1 MTSLRNKIV
10 RNFVAG
16 IFACILVFSIAI
28 SYLLSIY
35 TKNFIA
41 STEDNMP
48 IQIKKQFENIFED
61 NDLYTMKE
69 RLGKFSKSLNI
80 DIEIL
85 NKDKEAV
92 ISFKGRDDDETAL
105 TTTKSYDIINPNLN
119 EYRGQLIITYDTGE
133 MAANELLNNFRNSII
148 IAIIMSLSIGI
159 IIALILSTN
168 ITNPIKQISDATL
181 KIKDED
187 YDIKLEESK
196 IIELENLQNN
206 IRYLS
211 RNLKN
216 QKYVRKQYAQ
226 DISHE
231 LRTPITNL
239 QLYIEAIKDG
249 VIEVDD
255 QTLSSLLEEIHRLE
269 GLVVNLNKSFN
280 DNSEYFKINKKE
292 FDLSQHIKLI
302 LETIKPRLNKLDISL
317 IEEIKD
323 GIIINS
329 DKDKISQVVQNLISN
344 AIKAIKDDGLI
355 RVSLH
360 EDKNNI
366 YIDVK
371 DNGVGISDEKKEI
384 IFERFY
390 RIDDARNTKINGHG
404 LGLSISKNFVESLG
418 GKIKLKSKPGK
429 GSTFSVIFPKW
440 LCMYLRFICIFT

>member
-1 MTSLRNKIV
+1 MTSLRNKII
-10 RNFVAG
+10 RNFVAV

-35 TKNFIA
+35 TKNFLA
-41 STEDNMP
+41 TTEDSTPM
-48 IQIKKQFENIFED
+48 QIKKQFESLLTD
-61 NDLYTMKE
+61 KDLYTAKE
-69 RLGKFSKSLNI
+69 RIDKYSKALNI

-85 NKDKEAV
+85 NKDNEPV
-92 ISFKGRDDDETAL
+92 MNFKGREDEQNSPTAS
-105 TTTKSYDIINPNLN
+105 KSYDIISPNLN
-119 EYRGQLIITYDTGE
+119 DYRGQLIITYDNGE
-133 MAANELLNNFRNSII
+133 VAAKELLNNFRNSIL
-148 IAIIMSLSIGI
+148 IAIVISLTIGI
-159 IIALILSTN
+159 IIALILSIN

-187 YDIKLEESK
+187 YDINLKESK

-206 IRYLS
+206 LRYLS

-249 VIEVDD
+249 VIEVDE

-292 FDLSQHIKLI
+292 FDLSQHIRLI
-302 LETIKPRLNKLDISL
+302 LDTIKPRLNKLDISL

-323 GIIINS
+323 GVIIYS
-329 DKDKISQVVQNLISN
+329 DKDKISQIIQNLLSN
-344 AIKAIKDDGLI
+344 AIKAIKEDGLI
-355 RVSLH
+355 RISLN

-366 YIDVK
+366 YIAVK
-371 DNGVGISDEKKEI
+371 DNGVGISDDKKEI

-418 GKIKLKSKPGK
+418 GKIKLKSKLGK
-429 GSTFSVIFPKW
+429 GSTFSVIFPK
-440 LCMYLRFICIFT
+440 

>member
-1 MTSLRNKIV
+1 
-10 RNFVAG
+10 
-16 IFACILVFSIAI
+16 
-28 SYLLSIY
+28 
-35 TKNFIA
+35 
-41 STEDNMP
+41 MP
-48 IQIKKQFENIFED
+48 LNIKKQFESLLTD
-61 NDLYTMKE
+61 NDVYTMKE
-69 RLGKFSKSLNI
+69 RLGKYSKALNI

-85 NKDKEAV
+85 DKNNEPV
-92 ISFKGRDDDETAL
+92 MRFKGRNDNENPL

-119 EYRGQLIITYDTGE
+119 DYRGQLIITYDTGE

-148 IAIIMSLSIGI
+148 IAIVMSLTIGI
-159 IIALILSTN
+159 IIALVLSTN

-181 KIKDED
+181 KIKDGD
-187 YDIKLEESK
+187 YDINLKESK

-249 VIEVDD
+249 VIDVDE
-255 QTLSSLLEEIHRLE
+255 QTLSSLLEETHRLE

-280 DNSEYFKINKKE
+280 DNSEYLKINKKE

-302 LETIKPRLNKLDISL
+302 LDTIKPRLTKLDISL

-323 GIIINS
+323 GVMIYS
-329 DKDKISQVVQNLISN
+329 DKDKISQIIQNLISN
-344 AIKAIKDDGLI
+344 AIKAIKEDGLI
-355 RVSLH
+355 RVSLY

-366 YIDVK
+366 YIDIK
-371 DNGVGISDEKKEI
+371 DNGVGISDEKKEV

-390 RIDDARNTKINGHG
+390 RIDDARNTKTNGHG

-418 GKIKLKSKPGK
+418 GKIKLKSKLGK
-429 GSTFSVIFPKW
+429 GSTFSVIFPK
-440 LCMYLRFICIFT
+440 

>member
-1 MTSLRNKIV
+1 
-10 RNFVAG
+10 
-16 IFACILVFSIAI
+16 
-28 SYLLSIY
+28 
-35 TKNFIA
+35 
-41 STEDNMP
+41 MP
-48 IQIKKQFENIFED
+48 LNIKKQFESLLTD
-61 NDLYTMKE
+61 NDVYTMKE
-69 RLGKFSKSLNI
+69 RLGKYSKALNI

-85 NKDKEAV
+85 DKNNEPV
-92 ISFKGRDDDETAL
+92 MRFKGRNDNENPL

-119 EYRGQLIITYDTGE
+119 DYRGQLIITYDTGE

-148 IAIIMSLSIGI
+148 IAIVMSLTIGI
-159 IIALILSTN
+159 IIALVLSTN

-181 KIKDED
+181 KIKDGD
-187 YDIKLEESK
+187 YDINLKESK

-249 VIEVDD
+249 VIDVDE
-255 QTLSSLLEEIHRLE
+255 QTLSSLLEETHRLE

-280 DNSEYFKINKKE
+280 DNSEYLKINKKE

-302 LETIKPRLNKLDISL
+302 LDTIKPRLTKLDISL

-323 GIIINS
+323 GVMIYS
-329 DKDKISQVVQNLISN
+329 DKDKISQIIQNLISN
-344 AIKAIKDDGLI
+344 AIKAIKEDGLI
-355 RVSLH
+355 RVSLY

-366 YIDVK
+366 YIDIK
-371 DNGVGISDEKKEI
+371 DNGVGISDEKKEV

-390 RIDDARNTKINGHG
+390 RIDDARNTKTNGHG
-404 LGLSISKNFVESLG
+404 LGLSITKNFVESLG
-418 GKIKLKSKPGK
+418 GKIKLKSKLGK
-429 GSTFSVIFPKW
+429 GSTFSVIFPK
-440 LCMYLRFICIFT
+440 

>member
-1 MTSLRNKIV
+1 
-10 RNFVAG
+10 
-16 IFACILVFSIAI
+16 
-28 SYLLSIY
+28 
-35 TKNFIA
+35 
-41 STEDNMP
+41 MP
-48 IQIKKQFENIFED
+48 LNIKKQFENLLTD
-61 NDLYTMKE
+61 NDVYTMKE
-69 RLGKFSKSLNI
+69 RLGKYSKALNI

-85 NKDKEAV
+85 DKNNEPV
-92 ISFKGRDDDETAL
+92 MRFKGRNNNENPL

-119 EYRGQLIITYDTGE
+119 DYRGQLIITYDTGE

-148 IAIIMSLSIGI
+148 IAIVMSLTIGI
-159 IIALILSTN
+159 IIALVLSTN

-181 KIKDED
+181 KIKDGD
-187 YDIKLEESK
+187 YDINLKESK

-249 VIEVDD
+249 VIDVDD
-255 QTLSSLLEEIHRLE
+255 QTLSSLLEETQRLE

-280 DNSEYFKINKKE
+280 DNSEYLKINKKE

-302 LETIKPRLNKLDISL
+302 LDTIKPRLTKLDISL

-323 GIIINS
+323 GVLIYS
-329 DKDKISQVVQNLISN
+329 DKDKISQIIQNLISN
-344 AIKAIKDDGLI
+344 AIKAIKEDGLI
-355 RVSLH
+355 RVSLY

-366 YIDVK
+366 YIDIK
-371 DNGVGISDEKKEI
+371 DNGVGISDEKKEV

-390 RIDDARNTKINGHG
+390 RIDDARNTKTNGHG
-404 LGLSISKNFVESLG
+404 LGLSITKNFVESLG
-418 GKIKLKSKPGK
+418 GKIKLKSKLGK
-429 GSTFSVIFPKW
+429 GSTFSVIFPK
-440 LCMYLRFICIFT
+440 

>member
-28 SYLLSIY
+28 SYLLSVY

-48 IQIKKQFENIFED
+48 IQIKKQFENLLAD
-61 NDLYTMKE
+61 KDLYTMKE

-92 ISFKGRDDDETAL
+92 MSFKGRDDDETAL

-119 EYRGQLIITYDTGE
+119 EYRGQLVITYDTGE

-148 IAIIMSLSIGI
+148 IAIVISLSIGI

-181 KIKDED
+181 KIKDGE

-344 AIKAIKDDGLI
+344 AIKAIKNDGLI

-371 DNGVGISDEKKEI
+371 DNGIGISDEKKEI

-429 GSTFSVIFPKW
+429 GSTFSVIFPK
-440 LCMYLRFICIFT
+440 

>member
-1 MTSLRNKIV
+1 
-10 RNFVAG
+10 
-16 IFACILVFSIAI
+16 
-28 SYLLSIY
+28 
-35 TKNFIA
+35 
-41 STEDNMP
+41 MP
-48 IQIKKQFENIFED
+48 LNIKKQFESLLTD
-61 NDLYTMKE
+61 NDVYTMKE
-69 RLGKFSKSLNI
+69 RLGKYSKALNI

-85 NKDKEAV
+85 DKNNEPV
-92 ISFKGRDDDETAL
+92 MRFKGRNDNENPL

-119 EYRGQLIITYDTGE
+119 DYRGQLIITYDTGE

-148 IAIIMSLSIGI
+148 IAIVMSLTIGI
-159 IIALILSTN
+159 IIALVLSTN

-181 KIKDED
+181 KIKDGD
-187 YDIKLEESK
+187 YDINLKESK

-249 VIEVDD
+249 VIDVDD
-255 QTLSSLLEEIHRLE
+255 QTLLSLLEETQRLE

-280 DNSEYFKINKKE
+280 DNSEYLKINKKE

-302 LETIKPRLNKLDISL
+302 LDTIKPRLTKLDISL

-323 GIIINS
+323 GVMIYS
-329 DKDKISQVVQNLISN
+329 DKDKISQIIQNLISN
-344 AIKAIKDDGLI
+344 AIKAIKEDGLI
-355 RVSLH
+355 RISLY

-366 YIDVK
+366 YIDIK
-371 DNGVGISDEKKEI
+371 DNGVGISDEKKEV

-390 RIDDARNTKINGHG
+390 RIDDARNTKTNGHG
-404 LGLSISKNFVESLG
+404 LGLSITKNFVESLG
-418 GKIKLKSKPGK
+418 GKIKLKSKLGK
-429 GSTFSVIFPKW
+429 GSTFSVIFPK
-440 LCMYLRFICIFT
+440 

>member
-28 SYLLSIY
+28 SYLLSVY

-48 IQIKKQFENIFED
+48 IQIKKQFENLLAD
-61 NDLYTMKE
+61 KDLYTMKE

-92 ISFKGRDDDETAL
+92 MSFKGRDDDETAL

-148 IAIIMSLSIGI
+148 IAIVISLSIGI

-181 KIKDED
+181 KIKDGE

-280 DNSEYFKINKKE
+280 DNSEYFKINNKE

-429 GSTFSVIFPKW
+429 GSTFSVIFPK
-440 LCMYLRFICIFT
+440 

>member
-1 MTSLRNKIV
+1 
-10 RNFVAG
+10 
-16 IFACILVFSIAI
+16 
-28 SYLLSIY
+28 
-35 TKNFIA
+35 
-41 STEDNMP
+41 MP
-48 IQIKKQFENIFED
+48 LNIKKQFESLLTD
-61 NDLYTMKE
+61 NDVYTMKE
-69 RLGKFSKSLNI
+69 RLGKYSKALNI

-85 NKDKEAV
+85 DKNNEPV
-92 ISFKGRDDDETAL
+92 MRFKGRNDNENPL

-119 EYRGQLIITYDTGE
+119 DYRGQLIITYDTGE

-148 IAIIMSLSIGI
+148 IAIVMSLTIGI
-159 IIALILSTN
+159 IIALVLSTN

-181 KIKDED
+181 KIKDGD
-187 YDIKLEESK
+187 YDINLKESK

-249 VIEVDD
+249 VIDVDE
-255 QTLSSLLEEIHRLE
+255 QTLSSLLEETQRLE

-280 DNSEYFKINKKE
+280 DNSEYLKINKKE

-302 LETIKPRLNKLDISL
+302 LDTIKPRLTKLDISL

-323 GIIINS
+323 GVMIYS
-329 DKDKISQVVQNLISN
+329 DKDKISQIIQNLISN
-344 AIKAIKDDGLI
+344 AIKAIKEDGLI
-355 RVSLH
+355 RVSLY

-366 YIDVK
+366 YIDIK
-371 DNGVGISDEKKEI
+371 DNGVGISDEKKEV

-390 RIDDARNTKINGHG
+390 RIDDARNTKTNGHG
-404 LGLSISKNFVESLG
+404 LGLSITKNFVESLG
-418 GKIKLKSKPGK
+418 GKIKLKSKLGK
-429 GSTFSVIFPKW
+429 GSTFSVIFPK
-440 LCMYLRFICIFT
+440 

>member
-1 MTSLRNKIV
+1 
-10 RNFVAG
+10 
-16 IFACILVFSIAI
+16 
-28 SYLLSIY
+28 
-35 TKNFIA
+35 
-41 STEDNMP
+41 MP
-48 IQIKKQFENIFED
+48 LNIKKQFESLLTD
-61 NDLYTMKE
+61 NDVYTMKE
-69 RLGKFSKSLNI
+69 RLGKYSKALNI

-85 NKDKEAV
+85 NKNNEPV
-92 ISFKGRDDDETAL
+92 MSFKGRNDNENPL

-119 EYRGQLIITYDTGE
+119 DYRGQLIITYDTGE

-148 IAIIMSLSIGI
+148 IAIVISLTIGI
-159 IIALILSTN
+159 IIALVLSTN

-181 KIKDED
+181 KIKDGD
-187 YDIKLEESK
+187 YDINLKESK

-249 VIEVDD
+249 VIDVDD
-255 QTLSSLLEEIHRLE
+255 QTLSSLLEETQRLE

-280 DNSEYFKINKKE
+280 DNSEYLKINKKE

-302 LETIKPRLNKLDISL
+302 LDTIKPRLTKLDISL

-323 GIIINS
+323 GVIIYS
-329 DKDKISQVVQNLISN
+329 DKDKISQIIQNLISN
-344 AIKAIKDDGLI
+344 AIKAIKEDGLI
-355 RVSLH
+355 RVSLY

-366 YIDVK
+366 YIDIK
-371 DNGVGISDEKKEI
+371 DNGVGISDEKKEV

-390 RIDDARNTKINGHG
+390 RIDDARNTKTNGHG
-404 LGLSISKNFVESLG
+404 LGLSITKNFVESLG
-418 GKIKLKSKPGK
+418 GKIKLKSKLGK
-429 GSTFSVIFPKW
+429 GSTFSVIFPK
-440 LCMYLRFICIFT
+440 

>member
-1 MTSLRNKIV
+1 
-10 RNFVAG
+10 
-16 IFACILVFSIAI
+16 
-28 SYLLSIY
+28 
-35 TKNFIA
+35 
-41 STEDNMP
+41 MP
-48 IQIKKQFENIFED
+48 LNIKKQFESLLTD
-61 NDLYTMKE
+61 NDVYTMKE
-69 RLGKFSKSLNI
+69 RLGKYSKALNI

-85 NKDKEAV
+85 NKNNEPV
-92 ISFKGRDDDETAL
+92 MSFKGRNDDENPL

-119 EYRGQLIITYDTGE
+119 DYRGQLIITYDTGE

-148 IAIIMSLSIGI
+148 IAIVISLTIGI
-159 IIALILSTN
+159 IIALVLSTN

-181 KIKDED
+181 KIKDGD
-187 YDIKLEESK
+187 YDINLKESK

-249 VIEVDD
+249 VIDVDE
-255 QTLSSLLEEIHRLE
+255 QTLSSLLEETQRLE

-280 DNSEYFKINKKE
+280 DNSEYLKINKKE

-302 LETIKPRLNKLDISL
+302 LDTIKPRLTKLDISL

-323 GIIINS
+323 GVLIYS
-329 DKDKISQVVQNLISN
+329 DKDKISQIIQNLISN
-344 AIKAIKDDGLI
+344 AIKAIKEDGLI
-355 RVSLH
+355 RVSLY

-366 YIDVK
+366 YIDIK
-371 DNGVGISDEKKEI
+371 DNGVGISDEKKEV

-390 RIDDARNTKINGHG
+390 RIDDARNTKTNGHG
-404 LGLSISKNFVESLG
+404 LGLSITKNFVESLG
-418 GKIKLKSKPGK
+418 GKIKLKSKLGK
-429 GSTFSVIFPKW
+429 GSTFSVIFPK
-440 LCMYLRFICIFT
+440 

>member
-1 MTSLRNKIV
+1 MTSLRNKII
-10 RNFVAG
+10 RNFVAV

-35 TKNFIA
+35 TKNFLA
-41 STEDNMP
+41 TTEDSTPM
-48 IQIKKQFENIFED
+48 QIKKQFESLLTD
-61 NDLYTMKE
+61 KDLYTAKE
-69 RLGKFSKSLNI
+69 RIDKYSKALNI

-85 NKDKEAV
+85 NKDNEPV
-92 ISFKGRDDDETAL
+92 MNFKGREDEQNSPTAS
-105 TTTKSYDIINPNLN
+105 KSYDIISPNLN
-119 EYRGQLIITYDTGE
+119 DYRGQLIITYDNGE
-133 MAANELLNNFRNSII
+133 VAAKELLNNFRNSIL
-148 IAIIMSLSIGI
+148 IAIVISLTIGI
-159 IIALILSTN
+159 IIALILSIN

-187 YDIKLEESK
+187 YDINLKESK

-206 IRYLS
+206 LRYLS

-292 FDLSQHIKLI
+292 FDLSQHIRLI
-302 LETIKPRLNKLDISL
+302 LDTIKPRLNKLDISL

-323 GIIINS
+323 GVIIYS
-329 DKDKISQVVQNLISN
+329 DKDKISQIIQNLLSN
-344 AIKAIKDDGLI
+344 AIKAIKEDGLI
-355 RVSLH
+355 RISLN

-366 YIDVK
+366 YIAVK
-371 DNGVGISDEKKEI
+371 DNGVGISDDKKEI

-418 GKIKLKSKPGK
+418 GKIKLKSKLGK
-429 GSTFSVIFPKW
+429 GSTFSVIFPK
-440 LCMYLRFICIFT
+440 

>member
-1 MTSLRNKIV
+1 MVWVINLVVSMTSLRNKII
-10 RNFVAG
+10 RNFVGG

-35 TKNFIA
+35 TKNFLA
-41 STEDNMP
+41 TTEDNMP
-48 IQIKKQFENIFED
+48 FNIKEQFESLLTD
-61 NDLYTMKE
+61 NDVYTMKE
-69 RLGKFSKSLNI
+69 RLGKYSKALNI

-85 NKDKEAV
+85 NKDNEPV
-92 ISFKGRDDDETAL
+92 MRFKGRNDDENPL

-119 EYRGQLIITYDTGE
+119 DYRGQLIITYDTGE

-148 IAIIMSLSIGI
+148 IAIIISLTIGI
-159 IIALILSTN
+159 IIALVLSTN

-181 KIKDED
+181 KIKDGD
-187 YDIKLEESK
+187 YDINLKESK

-249 VIEVDD
+249 VIDVDE
-255 QTLSSLLEEIHRLE
+255 QTLSSLLEETQRLE

-280 DNSEYFKINKKE
+280 DNSEYLKINKKE

-302 LETIKPRLNKLDISL
+302 LDTIKPRLTKLDISL

-323 GIIINS
+323 GVLIYS
-329 DKDKISQVVQNLISN
+329 DKDKISQIIQNLISN
-344 AIKAIKDDGLI
+344 AIKAIKEDGLI
-355 RVSLH
+355 RVSLY

-366 YIDVK
+366 YIDIK
-371 DNGVGISDEKKEI
+371 DNGVGISDEKKEV

-390 RIDDARNTKINGHG
+390 RIDDARNTKTNGHG
-404 LGLSISKNFVESLG
+404 LGLSITKNFVESLG
-418 GKIKLKSKPGK
+418 GKIKLKSKLGK
-429 GSTFSVIFPKW
+429 GSTFSVIFPK
-440 LCMYLRFICIFT
+440 

>member
-28 SYLLSIY
+28 SYLLSVY
-35 TKNFIA
+35 TRNFIA
-41 STEDNMP
+41 TTEDNMP
-48 IQIKKQFENIFED
+48 LQIKKQFENLLAD
-61 NDLYTMKE
+61 KDLYTMKE

-85 NKDKEAV
+85 NKDKEPV
-92 ISFKGRDDDETAL
+92 ISFKGRDDDETSL

-133 MAANELLNNFRNSII
+133 MAANELLNNFKNSII
-148 IAIIMSLSIGI
+148 IAIVMSLSIGI

-181 KIKDED
+181 KIKDGE
-187 YDIKLEESK
+187 YDINLEESK
-196 IIELENLQNN
+196 IIELQNLQNN
-206 IRYLS
+206 IIYLS

-249 VIEVDD
+249 VIDVDD

-280 DNSEYFKINKKE
+280 DNSEYLKINKNE
-292 FDLSQHIKLI
+292 FDLSKHIKLI

-317 IEEIKD
+317 IEEIND
-323 GIIINS
+323 GIMINS

-371 DNGVGISDEKKEI
+371 DNGVGITDEKKEI

-418 GKIKLKSKPGK
+418 GRIKLKSKPGK
-429 GSTFSVIFPKW
+429 GSTFSVIFPK
-440 LCMYLRFICIFT
+440 

>member
-1 MTSLRNKIV
+1 MTSLRNKII
-10 RNFVAG
+10 RNFVAV

-35 TKNFIA
+35 TKNFLA
-41 STEDNMP
+41 TTEDSTPM
-48 IQIKKQFENIFED
+48 QIKKQFESLLTD
-61 NDLYTMKE
+61 NDLYTAKE
-69 RLGKFSKSLNI
+69 RIDKYSKALNI

-85 NKDKEAV
+85 NKDNEPV
-92 ISFKGRDDDETAL
+92 MNFKGREDEQNSPTAS
-105 TTTKSYDIINPNLN
+105 KSYDIISPNLN
-119 EYRGQLIITYDTGE
+119 DYRGQLIITYDNGE
-133 MAANELLNNFRNSII
+133 VAAKELLNNFRNSIL
-148 IAIIMSLSIGI
+148 IAIVISLTIGI
-159 IIALILSTN
+159 IIALILSIN

-187 YDIKLEESK
+187 YDINLKESK

-206 IRYLS
+206 LRYLS

-249 VIEVDD
+249 VIEVDE

-292 FDLSQHIKLI
+292 FDLSQHIRLI
-302 LETIKPRLNKLDISL
+302 LDTIKPRLNKLDISL

-323 GIIINS
+323 GVIIYS
-329 DKDKISQVVQNLISN
+329 DKDKISQIIQNLLSN
-344 AIKAIKDDGLI
+344 AIKAIKEDGLI
-355 RVSLH
+355 RISLN

-366 YIDVK
+366 YIAVK
-371 DNGVGISDEKKEI
+371 DNGVGISDDKKEI

-418 GKIKLKSKPGK
+418 GKIKLKSKLGK
-429 GSTFSVIFPKW
+429 GSTFSVIFPK
-440 LCMYLRFICIFT
+440 

>member
-1 MTSLRNKIV
+1 MTTLRNKII
-10 RNFVAG
+10 RNFIAG

-28 SYLLSIY
+28 SYLINVY
-35 TKNFIA
+35 TKNFIDT
-41 STEDNMP
+41 TEDIRP
-48 IQIKKQFENIFED
+48 SQIKKQFENLITD
-61 NDLYTMKE
+61 NDPYTIKE
-69 RLGKFSKSLNI
+69 RLGKISQNLNV

-85 NKDKEAV
+85 NKNNEP
-92 ISFKGRDDDETAL
+92 IMRFKGRDDNKNDITAS
-105 TTTKSYDIINPNLN
+105 KSYDIFNPNVN
-119 EYRGQLIITYDTGE
+119 DYMGQLIITYGTGE
-133 MAANELLNNFRNSII
+133 FAANELMTNIKSSIL
-148 IAIIMSLSIGI
+148 IAVLISITIGI

-181 KIKDED
+181 KIKDGD
-187 YDIKLEESK
+187 YNINLKDSK

-206 IRYLS
+206 IKYLS
-211 RNLKN
+211 INLKN
-216 QKYVRKQYAQ
+216 QKFVRKQYAQ

-249 VIEVDD
+249 VIDADE

-280 DNSEYFKINKKE
+280 DNSEYLKINKKE
-292 FDLSQHIKLI
+292 FNLSEHINSL
-302 LETIKPRLNKLDISL
+302 LDTVKPRLNKLDISL

-329 DKDKISQVVQNLISN
+329 DKDKISQIVQNLVSN

-355 RVSLH
+355 RVSLS

-366 YIDVK
+366 YLIVK
-371 DNGVGISDEKKEI
+371 DNGVGISDEKKEA

-390 RIDDARNTKINGHG
+390 RIDDARNTKLNGHG
-404 LGLSISKNFVESLG
+404 LGLSITKNFVESLG
-418 GKIKLKSKPGK
+418 GKIKLKSRLGK
-429 GSTFSVIFPKW
+429 GSTFSVILPK
-440 LCMYLRFICIFT
+440 

>member
-1 MTSLRNKIV
+1 
-10 RNFVAG
+10 
-16 IFACILVFSIAI
+16 
-28 SYLLSIY
+28 
-35 TKNFIA
+35 
-41 STEDNMP
+41 MP
-48 IQIKKQFENIFED
+48 LNIKKQFESLLTD
-61 NDLYTMKE
+61 NDVYTMKE
-69 RLGKFSKSLNI
+69 RLGKYSKALNI

-85 NKDKEAV
+85 DKNNEPV
-92 ISFKGRDDDETAL
+92 MRFKGRNDNENPL

-119 EYRGQLIITYDTGE
+119 DYRGQLIITYDTGE

-148 IAIIMSLSIGI
+148 IAIVMSLTIGI
-159 IIALILSTN
+159 IIALVLSTN

-181 KIKDED
+181 KIKDGD
-187 YDIKLEESK
+187 YDINLKESK

-249 VIEVDD
+249 VIDVDE
-255 QTLSSLLEEIHRLE
+255 QTLSSLLEETHRLE

-280 DNSEYFKINKKE
+280 DNSEYLKINKKE

-302 LETIKPRLNKLDISL
+302 LDTIKPRLTKLDISL

-323 GIIINS
+323 GVLIYS
-329 DKDKISQVVQNLISN
+329 DKDKISQIIQNLISN
-344 AIKAIKDDGLI
+344 AIKAIKEDGLI
-355 RVSLH
+355 RVSLY

-366 YIDVK
+366 YIDIK
-371 DNGVGISDEKKEI
+371 DNGVGISDEKKEV

-390 RIDDARNTKINGHG
+390 RIDDARNTKTNGHG
-404 LGLSISKNFVESLG
+404 LGLSITKNFVESLG
-418 GKIKLKSKPGK
+418 GKIKLKSKLGK
-429 GSTFSVIFPKW
+429 GSTFSVIFPK
-440 LCMYLRFICIFT
+440 

>member
-1 MTSLRNKIV
+1 MVWAISLVVLMTSLRNKII
-10 RNFVAG
+10 RNFVAV

-35 TKNFIA
+35 TKNFLA
-41 STEDNMP
+41 TTEDSTPM
-48 IQIKKQFENIFED
+48 QIKKQFESLLTD
-61 NDLYTMKE
+61 KDLYTAKE
-69 RLGKFSKSLNI
+69 RIDKYSKALNI

-85 NKDKEAV
+85 NKDNEPV
-92 ISFKGRDDDETAL
+92 MNFKGREDEQNSPTAS
-105 TTTKSYDIINPNLN
+105 KSYDIISPNLN
-119 EYRGQLIITYDTGE
+119 DYRGQLIITYDNGE
-133 MAANELLNNFRNSII
+133 VAAKELLNNFRNSIL
-148 IAIIMSLSIGI
+148 IAIVISLTIGI
-159 IIALILSTN
+159 IIALILSIN

-187 YDIKLEESK
+187 YDINLKESK

-206 IRYLS
+206 LRYLS

-292 FDLSQHIKLI
+292 FDLSQHIRLI
-302 LETIKPRLNKLDISL
+302 LDTIKPRLNKLDISL

-323 GIIINS
+323 GVIIYS
-329 DKDKISQVVQNLISN
+329 DKDKISQIIQNLLSN
-344 AIKAIKDDGLI
+344 AIKAIKEDGLI
-355 RVSLH
+355 RISLN

-366 YIDVK
+366 YIAVK
-371 DNGVGISDEKKEI
+371 DNGVGISDDKKEI

-418 GKIKLKSKPGK
+418 GKIKLKSKLGK
-429 GSTFSVIFPKW
+429 GSTFSVIFPK
-440 LCMYLRFICIFT
+440 

>member
-1 MTSLRNKIV
+1 
-10 RNFVAG
+10 
-16 IFACILVFSIAI
+16 
-28 SYLLSIY
+28 
-35 TKNFIA
+35 
-41 STEDNMP
+41 MP
-48 IQIKKQFENIFED
+48 LNIKKQFESLLTD
-61 NDLYTMKE
+61 NDVYTMKE
-69 RLGKFSKSLNI
+69 RLGKYSKALNI

-85 NKDKEAV
+85 NKNNEPV
-92 ISFKGRDDDETAL
+92 MSFKGRNDDENPL

-119 EYRGQLIITYDTGE
+119 DYRGQLIITYDTGE

-148 IAIIMSLSIGI
+148 IAIVISLTIGI
-159 IIALILSTN
+159 IIALVLSTN

-181 KIKDED
+181 KIKDGD
-187 YDIKLEESK
+187 YDINLKESK

-249 VIEVDD
+249 VIDVDD
-255 QTLSSLLEEIHRLE
+255 QTLSSLLEETQRLE

-280 DNSEYFKINKKE
+280 DNSEYLKINKKE

-302 LETIKPRLNKLDISL
+302 LDTIKPRLTKLDISL

-323 GIIINS
+323 GVMIYS
-329 DKDKISQVVQNLISN
+329 DKDKISQIIHNLISN
-344 AIKAIKDDGLI
+344 AIKAIKEDGLI
-355 RVSLH
+355 RVSLY
-360 EDKNNI
+360 EDKNSI
-366 YIDVK
+366 YIDIK
-371 DNGVGISDEKKEI
+371 DNGVGISDEKKEV

-390 RIDDARNTKINGHG
+390 RIDDARNTKTNGHG
-404 LGLSISKNFVESLG
+404 LGLSITKNFVESLG
-418 GKIKLKSKPGK
+418 GKIKLKSKLGK
-429 GSTFSVIFPKW
+429 GSTFSVIFPK
-440 LCMYLRFICIFT
+440 

>member
-1 MTSLRNKIV
+1 MTSLRNKII
-10 RNFVAG
+10 RNFVGG

-35 TKNFIA
+35 TKNFLA
-41 STEDNMP
+41 TTEDNMP
-48 IQIKKQFENIFED
+48 LNIKKQFESLLTD
-61 NDLYTMKE
+61 NDVYTMKE
-69 RLGKFSKSLNI
+69 RLGKYSKALNI

-85 NKDKEAV
+85 DKNNEPV
-92 ISFKGRDDDETAL
+92 MRFKGRNDNENPL

-119 EYRGQLIITYDTGE
+119 DYRGQLIITYDTGE

-148 IAIIMSLSIGI
+148 IAIVISLTIGI
-159 IIALILSTN
+159 IIALVLSTN

-181 KIKDED
+181 KIKDGD
-187 YDIKLEESK
+187 YDINLKESK

-249 VIEVDD
+249 VIDVDE
-255 QTLSSLLEEIHRLE
+255 QTLSSLLEETQRLE

-280 DNSEYFKINKKE
+280 DNSEYLKINKKE

-302 LETIKPRLNKLDISL
+302 LDTIKPRLTKLDISL

-323 GIIINS
+323 GVLIYS
-329 DKDKISQVVQNLISN
+329 DKDKISQIIQNLISN
-344 AIKAIKDDGLI
+344 AIKAIKEDGLI
-355 RVSLH
+355 RVSLY

-366 YIDVK
+366 YIDIK
-371 DNGVGISDEKKEI
+371 DNGVGISDEKKEV

-390 RIDDARNTKINGHG
+390 RIDDARNTKTNGHG
-404 LGLSISKNFVESLG
+404 LGLSITKNFVESLG
-418 GKIKLKSKPGK
+418 GKIKLKSKLGK
-429 GSTFSVIFPKW
+429 GSTFSVIFPK
-440 LCMYLRFICIFT
+440 

>member
-1 MTSLRNKIV
+1 
-10 RNFVAG
+10 
-16 IFACILVFSIAI
+16 
-28 SYLLSIY
+28 
-35 TKNFIA
+35 
-41 STEDNMP
+41 MP
-48 IQIKKQFENIFED
+48 LNIKKQFESLLTD
-61 NDLYTMKE
+61 NDVYTMKE
-69 RLGKFSKSLNI
+69 RLGKYSKALNI

-85 NKDKEAV
+85 DKNNEPV
-92 ISFKGRDDDETAL
+92 MRFKGRNDNENPL

-119 EYRGQLIITYDTGE
+119 DYRGQLIITYDTGE

-148 IAIIMSLSIGI
+148 IAIVMSLTIGI
-159 IIALILSTN
+159 IIALVLSTN

-181 KIKDED
+181 KIKDGD
-187 YDIKLEESK
+187 YDINLKESK

-249 VIEVDD
+249 VIDVDD
-255 QTLSSLLEEIHRLE
+255 QTLSSLLEETHRLE

-280 DNSEYFKINKKE
+280 DNSEYLKINKKE

-302 LETIKPRLNKLDISL
+302 LDTIKPRLTKLDISL

-323 GIIINS
+323 GVMIYS
-329 DKDKISQVVQNLISN
+329 DKDKISQIIQNLISN
-344 AIKAIKDDGLI
+344 AIKAIKEDGLI
-355 RVSLH
+355 RVSLY

-366 YIDVK
+366 YIDIK
-371 DNGVGISDEKKEI
+371 DNGVGISDEKKEV

-390 RIDDARNTKINGHG
+390 RIDDARNTKTNGHG
-404 LGLSISKNFVESLG
+404 LGLSITKNFVESLG
-418 GKIKLKSKPGK
+418 GKIKLKSKLGK
-429 GSTFSVIFPKW
+429 GSTFSVIFPK
-440 LCMYLRFICIFT
+440 

>member
-28 SYLLSIY
+28 SYLLSVY
-35 TKNFIA
+35 TRNFIA
-41 STEDNMP
+41 TTEDNMP
-48 IQIKKQFENIFED
+48 LQIKKQFENLLAD
-61 NDLYTMKE
+61 KDLYTMKE

-85 NKDKEAV
+85 NKDKEPV
-92 ISFKGRDDDETAL
+92 ISFKGRDDDETSL

-133 MAANELLNNFRNSII
+133 MAAKELLNNFKNSII
-148 IAIIMSLSIGI
+148 IAIVMSLSIGI

-181 KIKDED
+181 KIKDGE
-187 YDIKLEESK
+187 YDINLEESK
-196 IIELENLQNN
+196 IIELQNLQNN
-206 IRYLS
+206 IIYLS

-249 VIEVDD
+249 VIDVDD

-280 DNSEYFKINKKE
+280 DNSEYLKINKNE
-292 FDLSQHIKLI
+292 FDLSKHIKLI

-317 IEEIKD
+317 IEEIND
-323 GIIINS
+323 GIMINS

-371 DNGVGISDEKKEI
+371 DNGVGITDEKKEI

-418 GKIKLKSKPGK
+418 GRIKLKSKPGK

-440 LCMYLRFICIFT
+440 LST

>member
-1 MTSLRNKIV
+1 MTSLRNKIIK
-10 RNFVAG
+10 NFIAG
-16 IFACILVFSIAI
+16 IFACILIFSIAI

-35 TKNFIA
+35 TRNFIA

-48 IQIKKQFENIFED
+48 LQIKKQFENVLTD
-61 NDLYTMKE
+61 DDLYTMKE
-69 RLGKFSKSLNI
+69 RLGNFSKSLNI

-85 NKDKEAV
+85 NKDKEA
-92 ISFKGRDDDETAL
+92 IMSFKGRDDDETAL
-105 TTTKSYDIINPNLN
+105 TTTKSYDIINPNLK
-119 EYRGQLIITYDTGE
+119 EYMGQLIITYDTGE
-133 MAANELLNNFRNSII
+133 MAAKELLNNFRNSII
-148 IAIIMSLSIGI
+148 IAILISLIIGI
-159 IIALILSTN
+159 IIALFLSLK
-168 ITNPIKQISDATL
+168 ITDPIKQISDATL
-181 KIKDED
+181 KIKDGE
-187 YDIKLEESK
+187 YDIDLEESK

-269 GLVVNLNKSFN
+269 GLVVSLNKSFN
-280 DNSEYFKINKKE
+280 DNSEYLKINKNE
-292 FDLSQHIKLI
+292 FDLSNHIKLI

-317 IEEIKD
+317 IEEIKE
-323 GIIINS
+323 GIWINS
-329 DKDKISQVVQNLISN
+329 DKDKISQIIQNLLSN
-344 AIKAIKDDGLI
+344 AIKAIKNDGLI

-360 EDKNNI
+360 DDKNNI

-371 DNGVGISDEKKEI
+371 DNGVGISDEKKEV

-429 GSTFSVIFPKW
+429 GSTFSVIFPK
-440 LCMYLRFICIFT
+440 